1 MRKFFQTAILTLAL
15 AWLLLLKPVA
25 AQSNPSAR
33 ITIEGRYLF
42 KVSDSGGYTAQQRA
56 EVANSILKQT
66 VKTADP
72 PVPVQIVE
80 RNDLPVIQVNG
91 EQLLTVT
98 QKDAPP
104 GTTVQEQAETWVA
117 ILNASIKQAQRER
130 SAAYIR
136 NALLLSVG
144 CVLLALACSWA
155 VGWIWHRRLRP
166 SLPEEVTASQTPK
179 QLSGVE
185 QGVRFLLT
193 AIRAAIWV
201 GTALYITNLFP
212 QTRELS
218 RNVTDILG
226 FTLASPM
233 VPLGGKSY
241 SLIQIVVLIGLFVGL
256 IVLASTAKKLLRLR
270 VLRLTGMNRGAQ
282 ETIALIANYGLI
294 FIGTLVLLQVWGLDL
309 SSLTIFASVL
319 GVGIG
324 LGLQGIAKEFVSGL
338 VIIFE
343 RPIQVGDFVDV
354 GGLVG
359 TVERISVRSTEIRTL
374 DQLAIFVPNSRFLES
389 EVINWSSPSPISR
402 LKIPLRVAYGS
413 NLSAVRGALIDAAN
427 EHPDILSQPAPQVWV
442 TGFGESAL
450 QFDLLVW
457 IAEPHKQFQIK
468 SDLYFRLDAL
478 LRERNLEI
486 PFPQR
491 DLHLR
496 TGGFP
501 LEVSPQLQES
511 LAQLSESLSNFAKHQ
526 ANQVRN
532 DTSNGTAST
541 EDRDRQPN
549 N

>member
-33 ITIEGRYLF
+33 ITIDGRYLF
-42 KVSDSGGYTAQQRA
+42 KVMDSGGYTAQERA

-66 VKTADP
+66 VKTAEP

-117 ILNASIKQAQRER
+117 ILKASIKQAQRER

-136 NALLLSVG
+136 NAFLLSVG

-166 SLPEEVTASQTPK
+166 SLPGEVTDSQTPK

-193 AIRAAIWV
+193 AIRSAIWV
-201 GTALYITNLFP
+201 GTAIYITNLFP

-241 SLIQIVVLIGLFVGL
+241 SLIQIVLLIGLFVGL
-256 IVLASTAKKLLRLR
+256 IVLASTAKKLLRSR

-343 RPIQVGDFVDV
+343 RPIQIGDFVDV

-389 EVINWSSPSPISR
+389 EVINWSYPSPISR
-402 LKIPLRVAYGS
+402 LKIPVRVAYGS
-413 NLSAVRGALIDAAN
+413 NLSALRSVLIDAAN
-427 EHPDILSQPAPQVWV
+427 EHTDILSQPAPQVWV

-478 LRERNLEI
+478 LRLSHLEI

-501 LEVSPQLQES
+501 LELSPQLQES